1 MYNLLFDFDGTLFD
15 TDSAHELAFKKTF
28 SAFKLG
34 ECPSYESLKG
44 IKTNEVFA
52 HYANDE
58 SMVKKLASFKSKTY
72 QADLQSIKSLVDFNL
87 IRHVRSMGH
96 RVYIVTGGSR
106 LSIDLLL
113 NIHQVSGL
121 FEGIISAEDYKKS
134 KPDPEPF
141 LTCISKFNI
150 SGFIHGIEDS
160 TQGIESLKNAGILAV
175 GVHNTQI
182 AQKSDLYFP
191 EIDEYLKYLI
201 DQG

>member
-52 HYANDE
+52 HYANEE
-58 SMVKKLASFKSKTY
+58 SMVKELASFKSKTY
-72 QADLQSIKSLVDFNL
+72 QADLNSIKALVDFNL
-87 IRHVRSMGH
+87 IRQLKSVGH
-96 RVYIVTGGSR
+96 RVFIVTGGSR

-113 NIHQVSGL
+113 NMHQIAG
-121 FEGIISAEDYKKS
+121 FFDGIIAANDYTKS

-150 SGFIHGIEDS
+150 SGIMYGIEDS
-160 TQGIESLKNAGILAV
+160 MQGIESLKNAGIFAV
-175 GVHNTQI
+175 GVHNSQI
-182 AQKSDLYFP
+182 AQKSDMYFT